1 MYIHKIEVDTYF
13 NYFCPVY
20 MYDRSL
26 GDNGEG
32 KSGFK
37 SFIVPKL

>member
-1 MYIHKIEVDTYF
+1 MYIHKIEVKTYF
-13 NYFCPVY
+13 NHYCPMYV
-20 MYDRSL
+20 YDRSL

-32 KSGFK
+32 KSGFW